1 MSNDDKVRQCLATLE
16 QLLERREE
24 LLELDEPTRKRL
36 LEVAGRLAQPDRT
49 EQRYLARASRRKRKR
64 DVRAADEALLSRA
77 GIRQKRLET
86 VFVTPE
92 PRALAAS
99 GGGVHTA
106 NGAHALNGASTPHD
120 SETAPSGAE
129 TTRSDSETAP
139 SSSVYTPH
147 GSVPTPS
154 VVASAS
160 DAAYD
165 DERLRE
171 ARVCYVCKKP
181 RDRVHFFYDQ
191 LCGPC
196 GDFNF
201 EKRTQSANLRGRT
214 ALISGA
220 RVKIGYQAAILLLR
234 AGARVLVTT
243 RFPRDAARRYA
254 AERDY
259 DDWRDR
265 LAIYGLDLR
274 HTPSVEAFT
283 RHVTERE
290 SRLDFMLHNA
300 CQTVRRPAGFYGH
313 LMDGELGPL
322 EGVPEAAR
330 PLLIEHE
337 ALTAARQRLHA
348 HGDAHGAPTLTHRSP
363 ATPAHDETAPHDA
376 RAPVGLSASA
386 ALSQLEL
393 VPDDGE
399 RSELIFPRGE
409 LDQDQQQ
416 IDRRGINSW
425 RLALDEVGTVEL
437 LEVQLVNSIAPFVL
451 NARLKALMLRERTF
465 DKHIV
470 NVSAMEGQFYRRFK
484 TDKHPHTNMA
494 KAALNML
501 TRTSAPDYAR
511 DGIFMNSVDTGWVTD
526 EDPAHIAARKTA
538 ENGFHPPLDIVDGA
552 ARIVDPIF
560 DGLNTGRHVWGQ
572 FLKDYRPTAW

>member
-1 MSNDDKVRQCLATLE
+1 MPPSATLIAE
-16 QLLERREE
+16 CLKVLESLLEHREA
-24 LLELDEPTRKRL
+24 LLEIDLKTRKRL
-36 LEVAGRLAQPDRT
+36 LEAAGRLAQPDRA
-49 EQRYLARASRRKRKR
+49 EQRYLARASRKKKRR
-64 DVRAADEALLSRA
+64 DVKAADEALLSRA
-77 GIRQKRLET
+77 GIRKKRLEP
-86 VFVTPE
+86 VFITPD
-92 PRALAAS
+92 PGALAGA
-99 GGGVHTA
+99 GGGVHEADVPTEPS
-106 NGAHALNGASTPHD
+106 NLLPALGASQ
-120 SETAPSGAE
+120 E
-129 TTRSDSETAP
+129 
-139 SSSVYTPH
+139 
-147 GSVPTPS
+147 
-154 VVASAS
+154 ASAVHETS
-160 DAAYD
+160 GVHETQSVFATLTAAAELPRD
-165 DERLRE
+165 EGERLRD
-171 ARVCYVCKKP
+171 ARVCYVCKQP

-191 LCGPC
+191 LCVEC
-196 GDFNF
+196 GDFNYA
-201 EKRTQSANLRGRT
+201 KRSQTADLTGRT

-234 AGARVLVTT
+234 AGARVIVTT

-259 DDWRDR
+259 ADFRHR

-274 HTPSVEAFT
+274 HTPSVEAFA
-283 RHVTERE
+283 RHLTERE
-290 SRLDFMLHNA
+290 PRLDFVLHNA

-322 EGVPEAAR
+322 EASSVPESAR
-330 PLLIEHE
+330 ALLAEHE
-337 ALTAARQRLHA
+337 ALTAARKKLGNGSA
-348 HGDAHGAPTLTHRSP
+348 
-363 ATPAHDETAPHDA
+363 APHALDRA
-376 RAPVGLSASA
+376 HASPGGPGQDFAPVGLSASA

-393 VPDDGE
+393 LPEDRDK
-399 RSELIFPRGE
+399 SELIFPRGE

-416 IDRRGINSW
+416 IDRRGVNSW

-451 NARLKALMLRERTF
+451 NARLKSLMLRERTF

-494 KAALNML
+494 KAALNMM
-501 TRTSAPDYAR
+501 TRTSAPDYAK

-560 DGLNTGRHVWGQ
+560 DGINTGRHVWGQ